1 VIRKILKT
9 KLTEG
14 IILPDRK
21 IKKDPGNLTAGYLVF
36 KVDKRA
42 DGWIE
47 IRNAGNAELW
57 ALFKTV
63 EITGKGR
70 LYLGFTFGKPFVYFQ
85 PYRAIININETRATV
100 RQIKRK
106 FRFLNL
112 DWTYRGGSKLG
123 YFHFRS
129 EIINLFTFLRFLY
142 PIPKEKFIKALVF
155 PKVYGVKLNSDHS
168 KIPFFLIEYVLL
180 KGKLILKEILSF
192 ITGGVLIV
200 KQIIR
205 HKRGKFEILGGY
217 IPNSLFLMPKSVV
230 IENGI
235 KLNIETKNV
244 WSCQTTLA
252 ISCIQGGFGKIL
264 ELCK

>member
-14 IILPDRK
+14 VILPDRK
-21 IKKDPGNLTAGYLVF
+21 IKKDPGNLIAGYLAF
-36 KVDKRA
+36 KVDRRA

-47 IRNAGNAELW
+47 IRNAGNSELW
-57 ALFKTV
+57 ALIKTV

-70 LYLGFTFGKPFVYFQ
+70 LYLGFMFGEPFVYFR
-85 PYRAIININETRATV
+85 PYRAIINLEEVRATI

-112 DWTYRGGSKLG
+112 DWTYRGGSKLA
-123 YFHFRS
+123 YFHFRA
-129 EIINLFTFLRFLY
+129 EIIDLFAFLRFLRS
-142 PIPKEKFIKALVF
+142 IPKEKFAKMLIF
-155 PKVYGVKLNSDHS
+155 PKMYGVKLNSEQF

-180 KGKLILKEILSF
+180 KGRLIFREILSF

-200 KQIIR
+200 KQIIK

-217 IPNSLFLMPKSVV
+217 IPKCLLLMSKSYV
-230 IENGI
+230 IENGN
-235 KLNIETKNV
+235 KLSIEAKNV

-264 ELCK
+264 E